1 MEINNTS
8 LSSQVAGQLSQIDRS
23 QQQNQQQANAAEQA
37 RERENREQ
45 STQRVNRIRIDEN
58 AIAIL
63 ERENS
68 QQNNPSQQLIPSD
81 SIDANVNSRN
91 GSQSGGRS
99 EGQTASYDRPSARNN
114 SAINTYQAVGGLE
127 QRDRVQ
133 QLLGVDV
140 YA

>member
-1 MEINNTS
+1 MEVNNAS
-8 LSSQVAGQLSQIDRS
+8 LSSQIAGQLSQTDR
-23 QQQNQQQANAAEQA
+23 NQQQANAAEQA

-68 QQNNPSQQLIPSD
+68 QQNNPSQQLIPRD
-81 SIDANVNSRN
+81 SLDSNGNGRN
-91 GSQSGGRS
+91 GSQPGGRS
-99 EGQTASYDRPSARNN
+99 EGQNASYDRPSARNN

>member
-1 MEINNTS
+1 MEVNNTS

-23 QQQNQQQANAAEQA
+23 QQQNQQQANAAEQT
-37 RERENREQ
+37 REGENREQ
-45 STQRVNRIRIDEN
+45 STQRVNRIRVDED

-68 QQNNPSQQLIPSD
+68 QQNNPSQLIPRD
-81 SIDANVNSRN
+81 SLDANSNGQN
-91 GSQSGGRS
+91 GSQSDARS
-99 EGQTASYDRPSARNN
+99 QGQTTNYDRPSARNN
-114 SAINTYQAVGGLE
+114 SAINAYQAVGGLE

>member
-1 MEINNTS
+1 MEVNNTS

-37 RERENREQ
+37 RERENSEQ
-45 STQRVNRIRIDEN
+45 STQRVNRIQVDEN
-58 AIAIL
+58 AIAFL
-63 ERENS
+63 EREYR
-68 QQNNPSQQLIPSD
+68 QQAEPSQQLVERDNEQQDNEAQNSGYD
-81 SIDANVNSRN
+81 S
-91 GSQSGGRS
+91 
-99 EGQTASYDRPSARNN
+99 PPARNN

-140 YA
+140 YV